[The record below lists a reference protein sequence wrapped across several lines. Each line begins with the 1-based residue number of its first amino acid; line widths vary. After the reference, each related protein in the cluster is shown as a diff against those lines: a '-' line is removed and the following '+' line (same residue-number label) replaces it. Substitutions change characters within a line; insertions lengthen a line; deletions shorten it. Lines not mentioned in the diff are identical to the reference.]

1 MPDELTLTANQQR
14 SLRCL
19 ADTMVPASAK
29 YRIPGAGDD
38 TIFADILRSF
48 GQDAHHVGDVLQTLE
63 RLCGGGVF
71 ADLPLDRRAAV
82 AAQLREQGGTPLTM
96 LSRIILLCYYRDD
109 RVMRSLDM
117 ELRPPFPKG
126 YEVEQGD
133 WSLLDPVRQRAPF
146 YRKVPAAR

>member
-1 MPDELTLTANQQR
+1 MPDAAKLSADQQR

-19 ADTMVPASAK
+19 ADMMIPASTK

-38 TIFADILRSF
+38 VIFADILRSF
-48 GQDAHHVGDVLQTLE
+48 GQDTPHVHAVLHTLDT
-63 RLCGGGVF
+63 LAGGVF
-71 ADLPLDRRAAV
+71 ADLDPARCQSV
-82 AAQLREQGGTPLTM
+82 AATLREQGGTALTM

-126 YEVEQGD
+126 FEVEQGD
-133 WSLLDPVRQRAPF
+133 WSVLDPVRQRAPF
-146 YRKVPAAR
+146 YRLV